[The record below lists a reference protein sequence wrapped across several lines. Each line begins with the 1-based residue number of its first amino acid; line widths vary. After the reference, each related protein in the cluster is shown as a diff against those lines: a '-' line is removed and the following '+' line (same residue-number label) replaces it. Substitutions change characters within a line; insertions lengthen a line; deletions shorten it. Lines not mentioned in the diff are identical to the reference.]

1 MVKLQQMSE
10 ALKKIYNACDPYKPA
25 TDEYYCECATA
36 RGESALV
43 KNFLRHLNLS
53 QVPLCFLFSGH
64 IGCGK
69 SSELGQLWEALEKPA
84 AGCAR
89 YFPILLDVSDYLDD
103 YDVATT
109 DILLAIM
116 AELAAELRDRLGIE
130 LQDSY
135 FVKRLNEVK
144 EFFLSDVEINEGE
157 LPLFGAKL
165 KIQRLKKDPDAR
177 KKVRAALEPR
187 LSTLLEEMNLAFVEA
202 KLKIKTYQVPEGE
215 QPYSDL
221 VLILDNLEK
230 IRKIEGKPEGL
241 DSQRELFLER
251 YTQLTGMSVHVIY
264 TVPLR
269 LVRSANGPSLEQR
282 YGPALVLPM
291 IKIFERGQR
300 QPFEPGLSGLRSLLQ
315 KRLGDIPLQDA
326 FAADAL
332 DFLLTYS
339 GGHIRNLMTFIQ
351 NACAYADGIPIP
363 LVAVQR
369 AIQQAART
377 FSTAIPNDHWEKLAQ
392 LDLSADN
399 QIPNGDNDYLVML
412 ENLSVLEY
420 LDGGDDPFDVAG
432 PWYAVNPIVRQLPK
446 FKAARAT
453 KQAVIS

>member
-1 MVKLQQMSE
+1 MSE

-25 TDEYYCECATA
+25 TDEYYCDCATA

-43 KNFLRHLNLS
+43 QRFLRHLNLS

-69 SSELGQLWEALEKPA
+69 SSELGQLWEALENPVE
-84 AGCAR
+84 GCAR
-89 YFPILLDVSDYLDD
+89 YFAILLDASDYLDD
-103 YDVATT
+103 FDASTT

-116 AELAAELRDRLGIE
+116 TELAAELRNRLGIE
-130 LQDSY
+130 LKDSY
-135 FVKRLNEVK
+135 FAKRLNEIK

-165 KIQRLKKDPDAR
+165 KIQRLKKDPEAR
-177 KKVRAALEPR
+177 KKVRARLEPR
-187 LSTLLEEMNLAFVEA
+187 LSTLLEEMNLAFDEA
-202 KLKIKTYQVPEGE
+202 RLKIKTHQVPEGE
-215 QPYSDL
+215 RPYSDL
-221 VLILDNLEK
+221 VLIIDNLEK
-230 IRKIEGKPEGL
+230 IRKIEGKSEGL

-251 YTQLTGMSVHVIY
+251 YTQLTGMSAHVIY

-269 LVRSANGPSLEQR
+269 LVRSANGPPLEQR

-291 IKIFERGQR
+291 IKIFERDPH
-300 QPFEPGLSGLRSLLQ
+300 QPFEAGLSGLRSLLQ
-315 KRLGDIPLQDA
+315 KRLGGIPLQDA
-326 FAADAL
+326 FTDAAL

-339 GGHIRNLMTFIQ
+339 GGHARNLLTFVQ
-351 NACAYADGIPIP
+351 NACAYTDGIPIP
-363 LVAVQR
+363 LAAVQR

-377 FSTAIPNDHWEKLAQ
+377 YSTAIPDHHWEKLAR

-420 LDGGDDPFDVAG
+420 LDGGDDPFAVAG

-446 FKAARAT
+446 FKAAART
-453 KQAVIS
+453 LQQVVT